1 MLKNYFKTAWRNLIK
16 NKIYSFINIGGLAV
30 GMAVAMLIGFWI
42 YNELSINKH
51 FKNYASLYQVI
62 RHQSNEGEI
71 ATSWVTPFPM
81 GNELKSK
88 YSDFKAVAMCDGGGR
103 HSLENGD
110 KKVMKDGFFIGE
122 EAINMF
128 SFNIL
133 YGNKN
138 PLHDPYSIIVTDETA
153 RILFNTTNAV
163 GKIVKLDNAHDLKV
177 TAVVAKQPKNSSI
190 VFDYLLPW
198 KLQESI
204 YPDTKNYVSDWGNDS
219 WRTFVQ
225 LNDNANVESVN
236 AKIKDVLLNHF
247 ADDKAMQASRPEIE
261 LFPVSKWRL
270 YTDFENGKNVGGYIK
285 YVRLFGIL
293 GLVVLLIA
301 CINFMNLSTARSSKR
316 AKEIGIRKAVGSL
329 RKQLIAQ
336 FLSESMLIT
345 IIAFLL
351 SLGIVFLALP
361 YFNKLTNKDMSLFIA
376 NPLFWSL
383 IIAFT
388 LLTGLIAGSYP
399 ALYLSSFNPV
409 KVLKG
414 KVNTGKGSA
423 LPRKILVVVQ
433 FASSVVLMVGTIIIY
448 RQIQHG
454 KDRPVGYEKNG
465 LISVNYSS
473 DMNKNFDAL
482 QNDLLATGAMYSVC
496 KSNSPATENQC
507 AQNGWEWEGS
517 KPGDKT
523 TGINTIATEYNFT
536 KTLGIKLIAGRDFSA
551 DYSTDS
557 AAVILNHAAVNL
569 MRLKNPVGETIK
581 WNGQNRTI
589 IGVVPDLQ
597 MESPFQSVS
606 PMIIKFSKDWVNSL
620 IVRINPN
627 VSMSKAINII
637 KPIFEKYNSQF
648 DYQFA
653 DEEYAKKFN
662 YETLVANLAA
672 IITIIAIFI
681 SCLGLFGLASYMA
694 EQRTKEI
701 GVRRVLG
708 ASVPYIWQLL
718 SKDFVVL
725 VLIACTIAVP
735 IAWYLMSDWLKTYE
749 YKISIGFG
757 VFALVIA
764 TSVMITLLTVSFQ
777 AIKAAIANPVKSL
790 RTE

>member
-1 MLKNYFKTAWRNLIK
+1 
-16 NKIYSFINIGGLAV
+16 
-30 GMAVAMLIGFWI
+30 
-42 YNELSINKH
+42 
-51 FKNYASLYQVI
+51 
-62 RHQSNEGEI
+62 
-71 ATSWVTPFPM
+71 
-81 GNELKSK
+81 
-88 YSDFKAVAMCDGGGR
+88 VAMCDGGSR

-110 KKVMKDGFFIGE
+110 KKVMKDGYFIGE
-122 EAINMF
+122 DAVNMF

-133 YGNKN
+133 YGDQN
-138 PLHDPYSIIVTDETA
+138 PLHDPYSIVLTDETA

-163 GKIVKLDNAHDLKV
+163 GKIIKLDNAHDLKV
-177 TAVVAKQPKNSSI
+177 TAIVTKQPKNSSI

-204 YPDTKNYVSDWGNDS
+204 YPDTKNYVSDWGNNS

-225 LNDNANVESVN
+225 LNNNANAESVN
-236 AKIKDVLLNHF
+236 AKIKDVVLNHF
-247 ADDKAMQASRPEIE
+247 ANDKIMQASKPEIE
-261 LFPVSKWRL
+261 LFPMSKWRL

-329 RKQLIAQ
+329 RKQLIGQ

-351 SLGIVFLALP
+351 SVVIVFFALP
-361 YFNKLTNKDMSLFIA
+361 YFNKLTDKDMSLFISD
-376 NPLFWSL
+376 PLFWSF

-414 KVNTGKGSA
+414 KVNTGRGSA

-433 FASSVVLMVGTIIIY
+433 FASSVVLMIGTIIIY
-448 RQIQHG
+448 QQIQHG

-473 DMNKNFDAL
+473 EMNKNFDAL
-482 QNDLLATGAMYSVC
+482 QNELLATGMIYSVC
-496 KSNSPATENQC
+496 KSNSPATENWC
-507 AQNGWEWEGS
+507 AQNGWEWKGS
-517 KPGDKT
+517 KPTDKNAS
-523 TGINTIATEYNFT
+523 INTIATEYDFT
-536 KTLGIKLIAGRDFSA
+536 KTMGIKMIGGRDFST
-551 DYSTDS
+551 DYSMDS
-557 AAVILNHAAVNL
+557 TAVMLNQAAVKF
-569 MRLKNPVGETIK
+569 MKLKNPVGETIK

-589 IGVVPDLQ
+589 VGVIPDLQ

-606 PMIIKFSKDWVNSL
+606 PMIITFLKNWVNSL

-627 VSMSKAINII
+627 VSMSKAINVT
-637 KPIFEKYNSQF
+637 KPIFEKYDAQF
-648 DYQFA
+648 EYQFA

-681 SCLGLFGLASYMA
+681 SCLGLFGLASFMA

-708 ASVPYIWQLL
+708 ASVSYIWQLL

-735 IAWYLMSDWLKTYE
+735 IAWYLMNNWLKTYE
-749 YKISIGFG
+749 YKINIGFG

-764 TSVMITLLTVSFQ
+764 ASVVITLLTVSFH